1 MIRTGVVTIIPS
13 PPKRPS
19 ASARLFGALA
29 DLDRLCIEQY
39 APTDELAVVVLNHVK
54 SCLYSFLVCEN
65 PN

>member
-39 APTDELAVVVLNHVK
+39 APTDELAVVVGNLRRAIADK
-54 SCLYSFLVCEN
+54 WGLDDA
-65 PN
+65 